1 MFIPIRPVALTKKF
15 RLPDCPFGSLNLRIF
30 SETDGCYFFN
40 SCCGRRSSLLWR
52 YTYIYMNAS
61 CLSVWKAPKMALC
74 YKL

>member
-40 SCCGRRSSLLWR
+40 SCCGRRASLLWR
-52 YTYIYMNAS
+52 YTYIYECVLPFGLEGSENG
-61 CLSVWKAPKMALC
+61 LVL
-74 YKL
+74 